1 MFTRLTNTI
10 PKKSLY
16 FDYLFALLPLS
27 FIAGNTIINLNI
39 ILILLSTLFLYKFS
53 IFQIKI
59 YFLDKLIFCFFLIIV
74 FSGLFNDIETLINN
88 YDFSKW
94 KGSFSTTIKS
104 ISFLRFL
111 VLYFAIRYLYENKLL
126 NLKYFFVSSCFFTV
140 FVCFDIFIQFLFG
153 TDIFG
158 YEMTGRKLSGPFGD
172 ELVAGGYIQRFS
184 LFSFFLLPLF
194 LKNISKNKQIFVII
208 FLFIIFFSGII
219 LSGNRMPLVIFLLS
233 VFLVLV
239 FQKETRKFFLPF
251 IVFSFIFFSVIL
263 KINEKVSNNFDNFK
277 DQFVYVVELV
287 NGKYSNIENAPNYI
301 KEFSTFYE
309 TWLMNKFIGG
319 GIKNFRYNCNER
331 PNISSTFNLD
341 KRFKKRMVCNMH
353 PHNYHLEILTE
364 LGVVGFII
372 TSGFF
377 CLLLFSV
384 VKKRYF
390 QKSSLNADFTI
401 VPFLFLL
408 MCEIFPIRST
418 GSFFTTTNATYIF
431 LIVSI
436 IIAIL
441 RLQKN
446 KLK

>member
-1 MFTRLTNTI
+1 
-10 PKKSLY
+10 
-16 FDYLFALLPLS
+16 
-27 FIAGNTIINLNI
+27 
-39 ILILLSTLFLYKFS
+39 
-53 IFQIKI
+53 
-59 YFLDKLIFCFFLIIV
+59 
-74 FSGLFNDIETLINN
+74 
-88 YDFSKW
+88 
-94 KGSFSTTIKS
+94 
-104 ISFLRFL
+104 
-111 VLYFAIRYLYENKLL
+111 
-126 NLKYFFVSSCFFTV
+126 
-140 FVCFDIFIQFLFG
+140 
-153 TDIFG
+153 
-158 YEMTGRKLSGPFGD
+158 
-172 ELVAGGYIQRFS
+172 
-184 LFSFFLLPLF
+184 
-194 LKNISKNKQIFVII
+194 
-208 FLFIIFFSGII
+208 
-219 LSGNRMPLVIFLLS
+219 MPLVIFLLS

-277 DQFVYVVELV
+277 DQFVYVVEIV

-364 LGVVGFII
+364 LGVVGFVI

-390 QKSSLNADFTI
+390 QKSPLNADFTI

-431 LIVSI
+431 LIISI